1 MLDNRANGRFP
12 ECPCIVVGE
21 NILQRDGF
29 RYRAACRKRAEANKD
44 TKSEFRTLIHLQPPE
59 DEDWDNGADE
69 IGKGVKSEPYVTH
82 QVGDVRRKA
91 FTVDSRIPDRSHWP
105 ALHKKQHDLCKVTS
119 GTKSDDH
126 PEEGRKVLPSPTN
139 DP

>member
-12 ECPCIVVGE
+12 ERPRVVVSE

-29 RYRAACRKRAEANKD
+29 RYRAACRKRAEPNED
-44 TKSEFRTLIHLQPPE
+44 TKSDFRTLIHLQSPE
-59 DEDWDNGADE
+59 DEDWDSRADE
-69 IGKGVKSEPYVTH
+69 IGKSVESEAYVTH
-82 QVGDVRRKA
+82 QVGDVGRKA
-91 FTVDSRIPDRSHWP
+91 FTVDSRIPDGSHWP

-126 PEEGRKVLPSPTN
+126 PEEGGEVLPGSTN
-139 DP
+139 DA